1 MPDKTITPD
10 QSRAQALAKLQR
22 FGQECDAAGGW
33 TKGPWHDKPIHVCAA
48 DQHGLRL
55 GFLNTGNAARRA
67 EGIANARLIV
77 AAPDMAEA
85 LQMLAASVSSSD
97 EIGNADLH
105 EAVEAARAALA
116 KARGE
121 QG

>member
-1 MPDKTITPD
+1 MTNNT
-10 QSRAQALAKLQR
+10 RAQALAKLQR
-22 FGQECDAAGGW
+22 LGQEHDAAGGW
-33 TKGPWHDKPIHVCAA
+33 TPGPWHDKPIHVCAA

-77 AAPDMAEA
+77 AAPDLYAELARLVTA
-85 LQMLAASVSSSD
+85 LEPLERNGGWPLDSAGVATLN
-97 EIGNADLH
+97 G
-105 EAVEAARAALA
+105 ARAALA

-121 QG
+121 QE